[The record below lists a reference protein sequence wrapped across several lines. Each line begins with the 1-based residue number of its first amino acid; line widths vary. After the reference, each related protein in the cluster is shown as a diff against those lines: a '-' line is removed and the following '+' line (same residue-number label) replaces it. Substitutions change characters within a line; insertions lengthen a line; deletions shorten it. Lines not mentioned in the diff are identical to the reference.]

1 MVVVAV
7 VEEEEEEVAV
17 TVSASVIRPCNQ
29 MAPAVKELSEPLLD
43 ALPISSSSDDPSW
56 KEFAGE
62 RGSSSRQPH
71 RDLQPEVHIV
81 EKDVPMQQANIFSR
95 LSFHWVRPLLKLGN
109 SRVLELKDVP
119 GIPAQDRAEKN
130 VQDFLKAWNAR
141 KGQKRNPSVCRALLQ
156 CYWRDV
162 LHTGFLAFLKGAG
175 TVAGPIFL
183 YFFVDFAA
191 GNVAFAH
198 EGPILAACLFVVKM
212 IENFSQRHW
221 YFGVRRLG
229 MKVQSAVMAAVY
241 EKELRLSSAGKRR
254 HATGEIVNYI
264 SVDAY
269 RLSELIWWMHWTW
282 MVPFEIVVSLGILFA
297 VVGLATIPGLIL
309 IILFILLI
317 TPLIM
322 SMQSCQAE
330 FMAAQD
336 ERLRATSEILSG
348 MKVIKLQAWED
359 KFKGFISRMR
369 ALEFKWLT
377 GTQQK
382 RNYATILYWLMPTIV
397 TAVVLITCILMN
409 MTLTT
414 TIVFTVL
421 ATFRIIQDPI
431 RTVPDVLSAIIQA
444 HVAFQRLDLFL
455 QEEELPAD
463 AVKKDTHCFSEYA
476 IRVDSATLSWDPED
490 LKPSLRNINLVVKRG
505 EKLAICGAIGSG
517 KSTLLYSI
525 LGEIPKLQGS
535 VEVSGRVAYVAQSA
549 WIQTGSVRDNILFG
563 LPYDEGRYRNAV
575 RACALEQDMKS
586 FSHGDLTEIGERG
599 INMSGGQKQRIQL
612 ARAVYND
619 ADIYVL
625 DDPFSAV
632 DAQTAATLFHDCVM
646 GALHQKTVLLVTHQ
660 VEFLPA
666 MDSILVMQDG
676 EIRQAGTYKDL
687 LESGDAFLRLV
698 RAHEEALHSVTGNGH
713 SHPHEEE
720 GGAGLQ
726 KVGSLLPRRLSREE
740 ILEKANRAD
749 ASTQLVQ
756 EEGKE
761 SGDAGWKPY
770 VDYILVA
777 GGGLAIVGMVVT
789 QFAFSAAQLYS
800 NMWLATEVSNASIS
814 SSLLITVYGLVST
827 LSVLF
832 FFFRS
837 AIMVNLGLKAS
848 NSFFHGF
855 TNAIMKAPMSFFDS
869 TPSGRILNRASVDM
883 SVLDLDIPF
892 CFGFVLAL
900 VFDLLGIVIATA
912 IATWEIILVV
922 IPALLLVQYLQ
933 KYYAAAAR
941 ELSRINSTTKAP
953 IVNNSS
959 ETISGAATIRAF
971 DMTRT
976 FQKKNLVL
984 IDDDASLY
992 FHKHAS
998 LEWLIFRIELSC
1010 SVVVT
1015 AAALLVI
1022 LKNNISP
1029 GFAGLAITY
1038 VLALNN
1044 CQIFLSWWQCMFAIF
1059 IVSVER
1065 IKQFMQLPMEAPA
1078 VIESNR
1084 PPAQWPSKGKVVLES
1099 LQIRYRENSPMVLKG
1114 ITCSLEGGQKVG
1126 VVGRTGSGK
1135 TTLISAIFRLVEPC
1149 GGKIYIDDIDIC
1161 SIGLHDLR
1169 FKLGIIPQ
1177 EPVLFRGTVRTN
1189 LDPLNQYSDL
1199 EVWETLDKCQLGKV
1213 IRRLPLQLESPVADQ
1228 GENWSAG
1235 QRQLFCLGRVLL
1247 KRSQVLV
1254 LDEATASIDS
1264 HTDALLQRLIR
1275 DEFSACTV
1283 ITVAHRIPTVIDSDL
1298 VLALRD
1304 GYLVECAPP
1313 KRLIEQKASLFG
1325 QLVTEYWAQAGR
1337 DATSSKS

>member
-1 MVVVAV
+1 
-7 VEEEEEEVAV
+7 
-17 TVSASVIRPCNQ
+17 
-29 MAPAVKELSEPLLD
+29 MAPAINELSQPLLD
-43 ALPISSSSDDPSW
+43 ALPVSSGASSDSFKQIEHASTSGQSLLEPVFRKVD
-56 KEFAGE
+56 KEV
-62 RGSSSRQPH
+62 
-71 RDLQPEVHIV
+71 LI
-81 EKDVPMQQANIFSR
+81 EKANIVSGLVFQ
-95 LSFHWVRPLLKLGN
+95 WVEPLLKLGN
-109 SRVLELKDVP
+109 SRIVELKDVP
-119 GIPAQDRAEKN
+119 GIPAQDQAQKN
-130 VQDFLKAWNAR
+130 EEDFMKAWDVQKQ
-141 KGQKRNPSVCRALLQ
+141 KGNPSVCGALLR

-162 LHTGFLAFLKGAG
+162 LWTGILAFLKGAG

-183 YFFVDFAA
+183 YYFVDFAS
-191 GNVAFAH
+191 GNVLFAH
-198 EGPILAACLFVVKM
+198 EGPVLVACLFLVKM

-229 MKVQSAVMAAVY
+229 LKVQSAVMAAVY
-241 EKELRLSSAGKRR
+241 QKELCLSNTGKRK

-282 MVPFEIVVSLGILFA
+282 MVPFEIVVALGILFA
-297 VVGLATIPGLIL
+297 VVGLATIPGLVL

-322 SMQSCQAE
+322 SMQSCQGE
-330 FMAAQD
+330 FMVAQD

-348 MKVIKLQAWED
+348 IKVIKLQAWEE
-359 KFKGFISRMR
+359 KFQGFIVRMR
-369 ALEFKWLT
+369 ALEFKWLS

-397 TAVVLITCILMN
+397 TAVVLITCILLN
-409 MTLTT
+409 MTLTS

-444 HVAFQRLDLFL
+444 HVAFKRLDVFL
-455 QEEELPAD
+455 QEEELPVD
-463 AVKKDTHCFSEYA
+463 AVKRDFYTGSEYA
-476 IRVDSATLSWDPED
+476 IRVDSASLSWNPED
-490 LKPSLRNINLVVKRG
+490 PKPTLRNINLVVRRG
-505 EKLAICGAIGSG
+505 EKVAICGAIGSG

-525 LGEIPKLQGS
+525 LGEIPKRQGS

-549 WIQTGSVRDNILFG
+549 WIQTGTVKDNILFG
-563 LPYDEGRYRNAV
+563 LPFDEARYKNAL
-575 RACALEQDMKS
+575 RACALDQDIKS

-619 ADIYVL
+619 ADVYML

-646 GALHQKTVLLVTHQ
+646 GALRQKTVLLVTHQ
-660 VEFLPA
+660 VEFLPS
-666 MDSILVMQDG
+666 MDSILVMQEG
-676 EIRQAGTYKDL
+676 EIRQSGTYTDL
-687 LESGDAFLRLV
+687 LESGDTFLRLV

-713 SHPHEEE
+713 AQAEEME
-720 GGAGLQ
+720 GGVGVQMAGSILH
-726 KVGSLLPRRLSREE
+726 KRMSREE

-756 EEGKE
+756 EEEKE
-761 SGDAGWKPY
+761 SGNVGFKPY
-770 VDYILVA
+770 KDYILVA
-777 GGGLAIVGMVVT
+777 GGKFAIVGMVVM
-789 QFAFSAAQLYS
+789 QLAFSAAQLYS
-800 NMWLATEVSNASIS
+800 NMWLATEVSNSSVS
-814 SSLLITVYGLVST
+814 SSLLILVYGLVST
-827 LSVLF
+827 LSIF
-832 FFFRS
+832 FFLVRS
-837 AIMVNLGLKAS
+837 TIMVDLGLKAS
-848 NSFFHGF
+848 NAFFHGLM
-855 TNAIMKAPMSFFDS
+855 NAVMKAPMSFFDS

-900 VFDLLGIVIATA
+900 VFDLLGIVIVTA

-922 IPALLLVQYLQ
+922 VPALVLIQYLQ
-933 KYYAAAAR
+933 NYYAAAAR

-953 IVNNSS
+953 IVNNSA

-971 DMTRT
+971 NMTAAFR
-976 FQKKNLVL
+976 QKNLLL
-984 IDDDASLY
+984 IDEDASVY
-992 FHKHAS
+992 FHKHAA

-1015 AAALLVI
+1015 VAALLVI

-1038 VLALNN
+1038 ALALNN

-1065 IKQFMQLPMEAPA
+1065 IKQFMHLPMEAPA
-1078 VIESNR
+1078 IIESNR
-1084 PPAQWPSKGKVVLES
+1084 PPSQWPTKGKVVLES
-1099 LQIRYRENSPMVLKG
+1099 LQIRYRANSPLVLKG
-1114 ITCSLEGGQKVG
+1114 ITCSFEGGQKVG

-1149 GGKIYIDDIDIC
+1149 GGKIFIDDIDIC
-1161 SIGLHDLR
+1161 GIGLHDLR

-1189 LDPLNQYSDL
+1189 LDPLTQYTDL
-1199 EVWETLDKCQLGKV
+1199 EIWETLDKCQLGKS
-1213 IRRLPLQLESPVADQ
+1213 IRRLPLQLESPVSDQ

-1264 HTDALLQRLIR
+1264 ATDALLQRLIR
-1275 DEFSACTV
+1275 IEFSACTV

-1304 GYLVECAPP
+1304 GYLIECAPP
-1313 KRLIEQKASLFG
+1313 KKLMDRKTSLFA
-1325 QLVTEYWAQAGR
+1325 QLVAEYWAQSNR
-1337 DATSSKS
+1337 KHE

>member
-1 MVVVAV
+1 MGKFYFVKG
-7 VEEEEEEVAV
+7 
-17 TVSASVIRPCNQ
+17 
-29 MAPAVKELSEPLLD
+29 MAPALVASSDLSQPLLD
-43 ALPISSSSDDPSW
+43 ATPPDEEATPIQ
-56 KEFAGE
+56 K
-62 RGSSSRQPH
+62 
-71 RDLQPEVHIV
+71 
-81 EKDVPMQQANIFSR
+81 ANSLSR
-95 LSFHWVRPLLKLGN
+95 LTFQWMQPLLKLGN
-109 SRVLELKDVP
+109 SRVLTLKDVP
-119 GIPAQDRAEKN
+119 GIPASDRAEKN
-130 VQDFLKAWNAR
+130 VKQFLEAWDA
-141 KGQKRNPSVCRALLQ
+141 QKRTRRPSVLLALLR

-162 LHTGFLAFLKGAG
+162 FWTGFLAFLKGAG

-183 YFFVDFAA
+183 FFFVDYAS
-191 GNVAFAH
+191 GNEVFRH
-198 EGPILAACLFVVKM
+198 EGPVLVACLFLVKM

-229 MKVQSAVMAAVY
+229 LKVQSAVMAAVY
-241 EKELRLSSAGKRR
+241 QKELCLSSAGKRK

-282 MVPFEIVVSLGILFA
+282 IVPFEIVVALGILFA
-297 VVGLATIPGLIL
+297 IVGLATVPGLIL

-322 SMQSCQAE
+322 SMQSCQGE

-336 ERLRATSEILSG
+336 ERLRATSEVLSG

-359 KFKGFISRMR
+359 KFNAFIERMR
-369 ALEFKWLT
+369 ESEFKWLS

-397 TAVVLITCILMN
+397 TSVVLITCILIK
-409 MTLTT
+409 MTLTS

-431 RTVPDVLSAIIQA
+431 RTVPDVLSAVIQA
-444 HVAFQRLDLFL
+444 HVAFKRLDVFL
-455 QEEELPAD
+455 QEDELPANAVGRD
-463 AVKKDTHCFSEYA
+463 ASKVSEYA
-476 IRVDSATLSWDPED
+476 IRVDGAMLSWNPDES
-490 LKPSLRNINLVVKRG
+490 KPTLRDINLVVRRG
-505 EKLAICGAIGSG
+505 EKVAVCGAIGSG
-517 KSTLLYSI
+517 KSTLLHSI
-525 LGEIPKLQGS
+525 LGEIPKLHGS
-535 VEVSGRVAYVAQSA
+535 VQVSGSIAYVAQTA

-563 LPYDEGRYRNAV
+563 MPFDEARYRSTL
-575 RACALEQDMKS
+575 RACALEQDIQN

-619 ADIYVL
+619 ADVYLL

-646 GALHQKTVLLVTHQ
+646 GALRNKTVLLVTHQ

-666 MDSILVMQDG
+666 VDSILVMQEG
-676 EIRQAGTYKDL
+676 EIRQAGTYDDL
-687 LESGDAFLRLV
+687 LESGDAFRRLV
-698 RAHEEALHSVTGNGH
+698 RAHEQALHSVTGNGH
-713 SHPHEEE
+713 AHEDEMAS
-720 GGAGLQ
+720 GGTQVRTFG
-726 KVGSLLPRRLSREE
+726 KRLSREE
-740 ILEKANRAD
+740 ILEKASRAD
-749 ASTQLVQ
+749 AATQLVQ
-756 EEGKE
+756 EEEKE
-761 SGDAGWKPY
+761 SGNVGLKPY
-770 VDYILVA
+770 MDYVLVA
-777 GGGLAIVGMVVT
+777 GGKSMIAGMVVG
-789 QFAFSAAQLYS
+789 QIAFSVAQLYS
-800 NMWLATEVSNASIS
+800 NVWLATEVSNPAV
-814 SSLLITVYGLVST
+814 SSLLLIGVYVLLSL
-827 LSVLF
+827 LSVIF

-837 AIMVNLGLKAS
+837 AMMVDLGLKAS
-848 NSFFHGF
+848 NSFFHGLM
-855 TNAIMKAPMSFFDS
+855 NAVMKAPMSFFDS

-900 VFDLLGIVIATA
+900 VFDLLCIVIVTA
-912 IATWEIILVV
+912 IATWEIILIV
-922 IPALLLVQYLQ
+922 IPALLLIQYLQ
-933 KYYAAAAR
+933 GYYAAAAR

-953 IVNNSS
+953 IVNNSA
-959 ETISGAATIRAF
+959 ETISGTATIRAF
-971 DMTRT
+971 GMTER
-976 FQKKNLVL
+976 FRKRNLSL
-984 IDDDASLY
+984 IDHDASVY
-992 FHKHAS
+992 FHKHAA

-1015 AAALLVI
+1015 VAALLVI

-1038 VLALNN
+1038 ALALNN

-1065 IKQFMQLPMEAPA
+1065 IKQYMQLPMEAPA

-1084 PPAQWPSKGKVVLES
+1084 PPPQWPTKGTLVLEN
-1099 LQIRYRENSPMVLKG
+1099 LQIRYRPNSPLVLKG
-1114 ITCSLEGGQKVG
+1114 ITCSFHGGQKVG

-1135 TTLISAIFRLVEPC
+1135 TTLISAVFRLVEPC
-1149 GGKIYIDDIDIC
+1149 GGKIYIDGVDIC
-1161 SIGLHDLR
+1161 TIGTHDLR

-1189 LDPLNQYSDL
+1189 LDPLNQYTDL
-1199 EVWETLDKCQLGKV
+1199 EIWETLEKCQLGKV

-1264 HTDALLQRLIR
+1264 ATDALLQQLIR

-1304 GYLVECAPP
+1304 GYLIECAPP
-1313 KRLIEQKASLFG
+1313 RRLMEEKASLFA
-1325 QLVTEYWAQAGR
+1325 QLVAEYWAQAGR
-1337 DATSSKS
+1337 NSGSE